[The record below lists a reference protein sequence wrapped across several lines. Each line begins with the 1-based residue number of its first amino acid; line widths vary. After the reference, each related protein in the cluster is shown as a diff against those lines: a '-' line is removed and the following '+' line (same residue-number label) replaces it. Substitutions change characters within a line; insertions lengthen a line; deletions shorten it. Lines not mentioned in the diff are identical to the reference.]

1 MAEGVNCCRLEAK
14 GKQQELTRLSPPHR
28 AVRAGDRIHWL
39 GSLWAGWDLPART
52 RGPRPGC
59 LFAKLWWRGAGGE
72 QGSGSEPRVGRGGG
86 QARSGLAFGDVLG
99 AVPCARL
106 SNWSGGCCWERRG
119 LSSAP
124 ALLDSAEFPP
134 PRGQRPGTA
143 RPRWPTSPAGS
154 AGPRW
159 PEPQE
164 CWSSGPAPPA
174 LLGFSSFKNIL

>member
-1 MAEGVNCCRLEAK
+1 MCAAEQLE
-14 GKQQELTRLSPPHR
+14 QRML
-28 AVRAGDRIHWL
+28 L
-39 GSLWAGWDLPART
+39 GES
-52 RGPRPGC
+52 
-59 LFAKLWWRGAGGE
+59 GE
-72 QGSGSEPRVGRGGG
+72 
-86 QARSGLAFGDVLG
+86 
-99 AVPCARL
+99 
-106 SNWSGGCCWERRG
+106 

-164 CWSSGPAPPA
+164 CWSTGRSDPA
-174 LLGFSSFKNIL
+174 LLDFSSFKNIL